1 MQRVYGLVDEE
12 LVHLIDEKAGEQ
24 KVSRAQW
31 IRMAIETNLH
41 RNSEQETIEAVNL
54 QAEAVNLREEA
65 VNLRTALEEQSQK
78 IAVKDGE
85 LAAKDDDIDRLKQQ
99 LKDSASQATHQWE
112 ELKGIRNEYTKLKKL
127 LEESQATNQHLK
139 DDLLRRQSETD
150 LLAKTREEL
159 AVAKMEAS
167 KLQEALKVR
176 DDDIAYFKSHVAQL
190 TQSISQLS
198 LKPGEEE
205 IKAKHWYQFWK

>member
-112 ELKGIRNEYTKLKKL
+112 ELKGIRNENTKLKKL
-127 LEESQATNQHLK
+127 LEDSQITIQHLQG
-139 DDLLRRQSETD
+139 DLLKRQSETD
-150 LLAKTREEL
+150 LLAKGREEL
-159 AVAKMEAS
+159 AAARMEAD
-167 KLQEALKVR
+167 KLQEAMKVR
-176 DDDIAYFKSHVAQL
+176 DDDIAFLRGHL
-190 TQSISQLS
+190 SQLS
-198 LKPGEEE
+198 EKLPKALPPSQEES
-205 IKAKHWYQFWK
+205 KRKGWWRFWG